1 MLPTIRTDWLTAA
14 IDKLATISDA
24 PAPAVTR
31 ILFTPTELAGRAF
44 IRQLARELGLAIR
57 EDALGNIFMRWE
69 GAQPDL
75 AAVATGSHIDAIP
88 LSGKYDGVVGVIGAL
103 EAIHALQEM
112 GFQPQRSLE
121 VIMFTAEEP
130 TRFGLG
136 CLGSRALCGQLS
148 ADDLR
153 QLRDKDGRDLD
164 TVRQEAGYKGD
175 LASVALPSGHYHAF
189 VELHIEQGPRLERAG
204 IALGV
209 VSSIAAPATLRVLVA
224 GEGGHAGAV
233 LMPHRRDAL
242 LAAAEIALA
251 VERIALESLSPNAV
265 ATTGL
270 FQVSPG
276 AVNSI
281 PSQVKLEIDM
291 RDTQL
296 ETRDGM
302 VTAVQAAIHEIT
314 QRRNTTAEVQLLNA
328 DPPAVC
334 GAEVV
339 AAVNKAAEQ
348 LHLSHMP
355 LVSRAYHDAL
365 FMAQI
370 CPTGMIFVPSKNGYS
385 HRPEEYTSPEQ
396 IAHGVKTLALALAE
410 LSLSVGQSVS
420 LSASQLVSE
429 SASQPLSESARQLME
444 RLEN

>member
-1 MLPTIRTDWLTAA
+1 MPLSRLSIRTAWLTAA

-24 PAPAVTR
+24 PSPAVTR
-31 ILFTPTELAGRAF
+31 VLFTPTELAGRAY
-44 IRQLARELGLAIR
+44 IRQLAREMGLSIR

-69 GAQPDL
+69 GAQPEL

-88 LSGKYDGVVGVIGAL
+88 FSGKYDGVVGVIGAL
-103 EAIHALQEM
+103 EAVHALREM
-112 GFQPQRSLE
+112 GYQPERSIE

-148 ADDLR
+148 PERLR
-153 QLRDKDGRDLD
+153 QLRDKEGRDLD

-175 LASVALPSGHYHAF
+175 LTAVALPHAHYHAF

-204 IALGV
+204 VAIGV
-209 VSSIAAPATLRVLVA
+209 VSSIAAPATLRVVLK

-233 LMPHRRDAL
+233 LMGQRRDAL
-242 LAAAEIALA
+242 LGAAEIALA
-251 VERIALESLSPNAV
+251 VEQAALQAPSPDAV
-265 ATTGL
+265 ATTGV

-281 PSQVKLEIDM
+281 PNQVVLEIDL

-296 ETRDGM
+296 AARDGM
-302 VTAVQAAIHEIT
+302 VTAVQTAVQEIA
-314 QRRNTTAEVQLLNA
+314 QRRNLSAEVQLLNA
-328 DPPAVC
+328 DPPATC
-334 GAEVV
+334 GQEVV
-339 AAVNKAAEQ
+339 AAIHHAAEQ

-370 CPTGMIFVPSKNGYS
+370 CPTGMIFVPSKAGYS

-396 IAHGVKTLALALAE
+396 ITQGVKLLAATLRQ
-410 LSLSVGQSVS
+410 LSL
-420 LSASQLVSE
+420 
-429 SASQPLSESARQLME
+429 P
-444 RLEN
+444 NP